1 MNLLMQVMK
10 SGKPEQLL
18 LSMMNPQQRQIAEA
32 FLAKPNREQALEE
45 LKQFLRYFSKNV
57 LKDGDSVRKYV
68 EKHKPKQDGN

>member
-1 MNLLMQVMK
+1 MNMNLLMQVMK

-45 LKQFLRYFSKNV
+45 LKRDYNV
-57 LKDGDSVRKYV
+57 TDAQINSLKDAIK
-68 EKHKPKQDGN
+68 

>member
-1 MNLLMQVMK
+1 MNMNLLMQVMK

-45 LKQFLRYFSKNV
+45 LKRNYNV
-57 LKDGDSVRKYV
+57 TDAQINSLKDAIK
-68 EKHKPKQDGN
+68 

>member
-45 LKQFLRYFSKNV
+45 LKRNYNV
-57 LKDGDSVRKYV
+57 TDAQINSLKDAIK
-68 EKHKPKQDGN
+68 

>member
-1 MNLLMQVMK
+1 MNMNLLMQVLK

-45 LKQFLRYFSKNV
+45 LKRDYNV
-57 LKDGDSVRKYV
+57 TDAQINSLKDAIK
-68 EKHKPKQDGN
+68 